1 MQEDLQ
7 MDLRESKSYLDQE
20 MIRIIMGQM
29 ESALEILDYLYLV
42 FLERRRRPLFLC
54 TSLRDP
60 NGMRRILKN

>member
-7 MDLRESKSYLDQE
+7 MDLREFKSYLDQE
-20 MIRIIMGQM
+20 MIRIMGQM
-29 ESALEILDYLYLV
+29 ESASEILDYLYLV
-42 FLERRRRPLFLC
+42 FLERRRRLFLC